1 MKNQVG
7 GMCRSWRW
15 NKFFLD
21 TGPHIFHTG
30 DIKLWNFWKN
40 YSKKSYSRYIQSKN
54 VTGKL
59 YERMI
64 DYPLSLDAINQLPKD
79 LKDKVKIELRNLKVD
94 KKKYQL

>member
-30 DIKLWNFWKN
+30 DIKLWNFGKIIQKN
-40 YSKKSYSRYIQSKN
+40 LI
-54 VTGKL
+54 
-59 YERMI
+59 
-64 DYPLSLDAINQLPKD
+64 
-79 LKDKVKIELRNLKVD
+79 KVHTEQKM
-94 KKKYQL
+94 